1 MSQLSSSQELGY
13 EGRHSL
19 ITWIGHATVLIELDG
34 VRILT
39 DPVLRNRIGFLIR
52 YAPQVQDEWLQ
63 NIDVVLLSHLH
74 QDHLDL
80 PSLKRLAGDT
90 KIVAPRGCSEFLRKT
105 GINNVE
111 EIGASETISIGGIE
125 ICATAAKHGGFRF
138 PFGPTTPAVGYVITG
153 SKRIYF
159 AGDTDLFPEM
169 EGLGS
174 PLDIALL
181 PVGGWGFTLG
191 PGHLNPQTATKAL
204 ELLRP
209 RVAVPIHWGTFWTA
223 GLLKIRQS
231 RFSQPGREFARISS
245 LHAPQTR
252 VYLTDPGQPVA
263 LPDDFWSSTWP
274 ASVDTV

>member
-1 MSQLSSSQELGY
+1 M
-13 EGRHSL
+13 

-34 VRILT
+34 IRILT
-39 DPVLRNRIGFLIR
+39 DPILRNRIGFLIR
-52 YAPQVQDEWLQ
+52 YAPQIQDEWLR

-74 QDHLDL
+74 HDHLDL

-90 KIVAPRGCSEFLRKT
+90 RIVAPRGCSRFLKKA
-105 GINNVE
+105 GISNVE
-111 EIGASETISIGGIE
+111 EIGASGTISVGGIK
-125 ICATAAKHGGFRF
+125 IRATVAEHGGFRF

-153 SKRIYF
+153 SRRIYF

-191 PGHLNPQTATKAL
+191 SGHLNPQTATKAL

-209 RVAVPIHWGTFWTA
+209 RVAVPIHWGTFWTV
-223 GLLKIRQS
+223 GLLKIRHS
-231 RFSQPGREFARISS
+231 RFSQPGREFAELSL

-252 VYLTDPGQPVA
+252 VYLTDPGQSVA
-263 LPDDFWSSTWP
+263 LPHDLWSFASP